1 MKKILS
7 LLGILALSAA
17 MITPASAQSPTYAA
31 QTLGTYVAAGST
43 ASNVAYVIDVRK
55 QAGVALQW
63 DNQMSTSATDA
74 QTLWVSRSVD
84 GLTYTTT
91 LQPILLTPVAST
103 ASTITTNIL
112 SQGAGYLKINYGTN
126 AAASAVSTNTL
137 KYGIKISAP

>member
-7 LLGILALSAA
+7 LFGILALVAT
-17 MITPASAQSPTYAA
+17 MITSAQAQSPTYAA
-31 QTLGTYVAAGST
+31 QTLGTYVASGST

-74 QTLWVSRSVD
+74 QTIYISRSVD
-84 GLTYTTT
+84 GSTYSTTVQLVT
-91 LQPILLTPVAST
+91 LTPVAST